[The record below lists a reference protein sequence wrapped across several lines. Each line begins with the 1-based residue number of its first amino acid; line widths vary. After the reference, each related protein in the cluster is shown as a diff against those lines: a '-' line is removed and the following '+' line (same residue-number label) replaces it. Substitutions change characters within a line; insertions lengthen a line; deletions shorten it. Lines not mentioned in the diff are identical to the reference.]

1 MTMTF
6 LILTWEKAMMLLNL
20 PEKDQVAEKIIKGL
34 PKDNDKYY
42 IEHTKNSNTS
52 NIKQDKKQQEKDGLS
67 KTILNIE

>member
-1 MTMTF
+1 
-6 LILTWEKAMMLLNL
+6 MMLLNL

-52 NIKQDKKQQEKDGLS
+52 TIKQQKATRKRWPLQNNFKHWIKKLQALEEIS
-67 KTILNIE
+67 